1 MPQVNQINQSVL
13 QFLFKGKM
21 GIEIEEHRVDQERQ
35 SLSQFD
41 HPQQLGN
48 RRHQPYFQTDF
59 SESMEELITA
69 PHHRLVGVT
78 NQLHNLQQLLNEQLQ
93 PNEIIWPLSM
103 PPRLQADDV
112 TFLEQT
118 FKREWYQG
126 YRDLLL
132 AKYGPLRHI
141 MCGIHVSYSPD
152 PAIVTWYQEQHHLDN
167 FTTAKNQ
174 LLFQITQH
182 LVGFRWLLTYLYGA
196 SPLDENQAGPQKPV
210 RSIRASRKGF
220 ANLPDVHIEYNT
232 LTGFIQAQA
241 DAIKTG
247 QLFAP
252 SEFYGPVRLKGSDDL
267 DTLLDTGI
275 QYLELRV
282 LDDDPFALDGMQL
295 STLQFVKLL
304 IISGILFPRDW
315 DKEKLQQ
322 AANANQQ
329 VAVSAP
335 TEPLPAKLHLQAQQL
350 IDQLQSVLDQLPN
363 ALEWQAALAL
373 VQEQINDPKQTI
385 GDRLVDEIKDNS
397 LMEFG
402 FRQGERFKQM
412 RTQASLQEQFREIAP
427 ELIPQYRYLA
437 ETGIPFVVDSPTK
450 FTVQPDSE
458 QTMTVTNKTSLTTL
472 QSRYDNHDKG

>member
-1 MPQVNQINQSVL
+1 MTQVNQANQSLVQL
-13 QFLFKGKM
+13 LFKGQM
-21 GIEIEEHRVDQERQ
+21 GIEIEEHRVDQDRQ

-93 PNEIIWPLSM
+93 PHEIVWPLSM
-103 PPRLQADDV
+103 PPRLQAADV

-152 PAIVTWYQEQHHLDN
+152 PAIVTWYQKQQHLDN

-196 SPLDENQAGPQKPV
+196 SPLDENQTGLQPPV
-210 RSIRASRKGF
+210 RSIRASQKGF

-232 LTGFIQAQA
+232 LTGFIQEQA

-267 DTLLDTGI
+267 DTILDTGI

-282 LDDDPFALDGMQL
+282 LDDDPFALDGLQL
-295 STLQFVKLL
+295 TTLQFVKLL
-304 IISGILFPRDW
+304 MVAGILFPRDW
-315 DKEKLQQ
+315 NVETLQQ

-329 VAVSAP
+329 VAMADP
-335 TEPLPAKLHLQAQQL
+335 TMPLPAELHLQAQRL
-350 IDQLQSVLDQLPN
+350 IDQLQSVLDRLQN
-363 ALEWQAALAL
+363 ASELQVALDL
-373 VQEQINDPKQTI
+373 VQEQINDPLRTTGAK
-385 GDRLVDEIKDNS
+385 LAKEIKDNS
-397 LMEFG
+397 LIEFG
-402 FRQGERFKQM
+402 FRQGERFKQIRM
-412 RTQASLQEQFREIAP
+412 QAPLEQQFLEIAP
-427 ELIPQYRYLA
+427 ELISQYRYLSQ
-437 ETGIPFVVDSPTK
+437 TGIPFVVESPTTL
-450 FTVQPDSE
+450 TVQPNSE
-458 QTMTVTNKTSLTTL
+458 QEMTVTDKTSLATL
-472 QSRYDNHDKG
+472 QARWG